1 MLNKLYF
8 STLYLL
14 LGGLWPFGPIQRPPS
29 PAFIDASRVELAT
42 YYCVSKTDV
51 LHAAAA
57 HQDNGVFLKVVTFT
71 RNISRDFH
79 AVGEADTRYL
89 SNSGVRF
96 AGSLCR
102 DAGADA
108 ALEGRWIEGGS
119 VFERVEAARKR
130 DGLRAPGP
138 LLSPA
143 PY

>member
-1 MLNKLYF
+1 M
-8 STLYLL
+8 YLL

-29 PAFIDASRVELAT
+29 TALLDASGVELAA
-42 YYCVSKTDV
+42 YYCVTKTDV

-57 HQDNGVFLKVVTFT
+57 HQNNGVFLEVVPFSG
-71 RNISRDFH
+71 NICCDFH
-79 AVGEADTRYL
+79 AIGEADTRYF
-89 SNSGVRF
+89 SDGGVRF
-96 AGSLCR
+96 AGGLCR

-108 ALEGRWIEGGS
+108 SLERRRIEARAI
-119 VFERVEAARKR
+119 FERVEAARKR